1 MRTRHL
7 FLALLGL
14 LFFSIVPS
22 FASAEVTVVPIDE
35 LGTNYKLL
43 LPAGLGFLGTI
54 FLAWY
59 ILPNSLS
66 SLQVAFEADDNLFEV
81 HRLTKKRKDAREL
94 LWLKGVPRGVLTYL
108 MAMTA
113 LSILICELLIGPT
126 TYYLPITLLMAA
138 CVIIPVLVSPWET
151 LIAQLDQ
158 IRNTKIKGIF
168 ALIRRLW
175 AILFISGGT
184 LAILMYGYRRHGE
197 TLTPTWITLALL
209 VFMSPTIFAYG
220 RILGASWNM
229 LLLSKWRSVRGKQT
243 PINPD
248 KPGIFGRISAFILV
262 IFLFTMPFTA
272 TNGVFTVVYVTFSG
286 MEKDLALNIL
296 NYGGVGGWYLV
307 ESAQMQALIEQYQYL
322 KNVPQILA
330 MFLTLNIAIVG
341 LAFIFEL
348 IRNLFLGGQSFG
360 GTGGV
365 SLAATRE
372 IRSEGDV
379 QGRLLYF
386 AFAGFSGY
394 TVLLVVLAC
403 YKEFGS
409 LMPFTDLLA
418 ENGFGEY
425 EILRTTWTFIASGQA
440 IFLLIWILS
449 VWKFFPL
456 KNYSFDLSPD
466 ERRAGAFRRGTN
478 DWMQKKIDNA
488 VRNDDLDFLI
498 TFQAESIQGDQS
510 LVRLA
515 KAKAKMFEYAL
526 RGLWPKAITE
536 ARNVLAQQGG
546 EDDDAR
552 LLIAV
557 GHVACR
563 RIDAAREA
571 LSSLENEDEYSEPE
585 VISFIADYFNPW
597 QGRASDDDLWDF
609 KGEPM
614 IDNLTDVME
623 RFSLWSPDSLSPL
636 SRGEKD
642 LLVEHNELMQI
653 AMLRGQR
660 EHTMALEKAFTIV
673 RRKPQMVKARVS
685 LALCLLDQGEWHLAL
700 DVYESIAEMAAA
712 DPRTEG
718 LGEILGVP
726 TRGYDE
732 LSAPIPHEVLLSSR
746 RDNEDKKYLSKLKP
760 YVKEA
765 PTNPAVGLHFKKQ
778 KNVSLTANAMVAAD
792 QSVMRAMEPRYRVS
806 NLVLFIRLFI
816 LWPSFIAAG
825 WWTSENLAQGYVLES
840 IARFV
845 WPIVTGSLF
854 FIQFVMS
861 RISRAQRRIIKQ
873 TDQKGMIAYSKRLKR
888 SRVDLSIDK
897 VPIGNHML
905 MSGILVTISNAVYD
919 LGLPGWLTVRLEKP
933 KNLRSNLRTRSKQI
947 RSSKPP
953 RYKNLPYEW
962 WKNQPRALSKE
973 SQELKKKI
981 GLVLQDFGGKK
992 KNSQK
997 KLRQK
1002 SRNMSSL
1009 GLEGDSIIYT
1019 GERPKKSGGPKRK
1032 PKGAPPSRTR
1042 DSNNG
1047 DDGDFDIESF
1057 LDNKRRR

>member
-1 MRTRHL
+1 MSTL
-7 FLALLGL
+7 
-14 LFFSIVPS
+14 PT
-22 FASAEVTVVPIDE
+22 FASAEVTVIPIDE
-35 LGTNYKLL
+35 LGTNYSLL
-43 LPAGLGFLGTI
+43 IPGVVGVFSTI
-54 FLAWY
+54 ILAWY

-94 LWLKGVPRGVLTYL
+94 LLLKGVPRGVLTYL

-113 LSILICELLIGPT
+113 LSVLICELLIGPNV
-126 TYYLPITLLMAA
+126 YYLPITILMAV
-138 CVIIPVLVSPWET
+138 CIIIPVLVSPWET

-158 IRNTKIKGIF
+158 IRRTKMKGIF

-175 AILFISGGT
+175 AILIIAGGT
-184 LAILMYGYRRHGE
+184 LAILMYGYRRHGA
-197 TLTPTWITLALL
+197 LTPTWTTIALL

-220 RILGASWNM
+220 RIVGASWNM
-229 LLLSKWRSVRGKQT
+229 LLLSKWRTVRGNKT

-248 KPGIFGRISAFILV
+248 KPGILGRILALILV
-262 IFLFTMPFTA
+262 VFLFTMPLTA
-272 TNGVFTVVYVTFSG
+272 TNGVFTVIYVTFSSG
-286 MEKDLALNIL
+286 MEKELAMNIL

-307 ESAQMQALIEQYQYL
+307 ESAQMQTLIEDYQWL
-322 KNVPQILA
+322 KAFPQVLA

-372 IRSEGDV
+372 IRSEGEV

-394 TVLLVVLAC
+394 TVLLVILTC
-403 YKEFGS
+403 YKEFAS
-409 LMPFTDLLA
+409 LMPFTGVL
-418 ENGFGEY
+418 ESYGFEEY

-449 VWKFFPL
+449 IWKFFPL
-456 KNYSFDLSPD
+456 RKYNFDLSPD
-466 ERRAGAFRRGTN
+466 ERRAGAFRRGSG
-478 DWMQKKIDNA
+478 DSMQKQIDNA
-488 VRNDDLDFLI
+488 AKTDDLDFLI
-498 TFQAESIQGDQS
+498 TFQAKSLHGDQS

-515 KAKAKMFEYAL
+515 KAKAKMYEFAL

-546 EDDDAR
+546 ENDDAR

-557 GHVACR
+557 GHIACR

-571 LSSLENEDEYSEPE
+571 LSSLENDDDYSEPE

-597 QGRASDDDLWDF
+597 QGKASDDDLWDF

-614 IDNLTDVME
+614 IDNLTDLME
-623 RFSLWSPDSLSPL
+623 RFGLWSPDSLSPL
-636 SRGEKD
+636 SRREKD
-642 LLVEHNELMQI
+642 LLVEHNELMQV

-660 EHTMALEKAFTIV
+660 EHTMALEKAFGIV

-685 LALCLLDQGEWHLAL
+685 LGLCLLDQGEWHLAL
-700 DVYESIAEMAAA
+700 DVYESLAETAAA

-726 TRGYDE
+726 TRGYDD
-732 LSAPIPHEVLLSSR
+732 LSSPIPHEVLLSTR
-746 RDNEDKKYLSKLKP
+746 RDNESKTYLSKLKP
-760 YVKEA
+760 YLKEA
-765 PTNPAVGLHFKKQ
+765 PTNSLVGLHYKKQ
-778 KNVSLTANAMVAAD
+778 KDVSLTANAMIAAD
-792 QSVMRAMEPRYRVS
+792 QSVMRAVEPKYRVS
-806 NLVLFIRLFI
+806 NLVLFIRLFL
-816 LWPSFIAAG
+816 LWPSFVVAG
-825 WWTSENLAQGYVLES
+825 WWVSENMSQGFIIETLGQ
-840 IARFV
+840 FV
-845 WPIVTGSLF
+845 WPLVTVSLF
-854 FIQFVMS
+854 FIQFVLS
-861 RISRAQRRIIKQ
+861 RISRSQRRVIKQ
-873 TDQKGMIAYSKRLKR
+873 TDQKAMIAYSKRLKR
-888 SRVDLSIDK
+888 SRVDLTCNK

-905 MSGILVTISNAVYD
+905 MSGILVTISDAVYD
-919 LGLPGWLTVRLEKP
+919 IGLPGWLSVRLEKP
-933 KNLRSNLRTRSKQI
+933 RQLRSNLRTRSKQM
-947 RSSKPP
+947 RALKSP
-953 RYKNLPYEW
+953 RYNNLPYEW

-973 SQELKKKI
+973 SQDLKKKI
-981 GLVLQDFGGKK
+981 NLVLQDFGGKK
-992 KNSQK
+992 SSSHK

-1009 GLEGDSIIYT
+1009 GLEGDSMIYS
-1019 GERPKKSGGPKRK
+1019 GGGPKKESSEKRQ
-1032 PKGAPPSRTR
+1032 PKGRPPSRK
-1042 DSNNG
+1042 NKNKG
-1047 DDGDFDIESF
+1047 NFDLASF
-1057 LDNKRRR
+1057 LDEKRKR